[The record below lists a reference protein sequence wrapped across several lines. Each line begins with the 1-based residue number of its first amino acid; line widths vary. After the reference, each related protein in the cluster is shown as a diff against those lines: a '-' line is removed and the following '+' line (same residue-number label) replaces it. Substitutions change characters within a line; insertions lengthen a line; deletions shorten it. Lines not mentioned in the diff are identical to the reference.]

1 MSAGPSAETL
11 RDALVD
17 DYYGSDDVRS
27 TVGYSLG
34 DRIDAIIAAAR
45 ADARADFDTLGKE
58 NVNYLTGLRDG
69 RAEANPTT
77 EEQELGRRL
86 LVTGYIDEHRVEFQE
101 SGYGVQHPIEC
112 RPDLLGCRF
121 NIWLRDNVGPE
132 DFNPGRYRMDWSDDG
147 PFFEMVSE

>member
-1 MSAGPSAETL
+1 MSAEPSA
-11 RDALVD
+11 RDRRVASVVW
-17 DYYGSDDVRS
+17 SAVRDIAQRHWS
-27 TVGYSLG
+27 QQEA
-34 DRIDAIIAAAR
+34 DAWAAADIVR
-45 ADARADFDTLGKE
+45 IKVERWL
-58 NVNYLTGLRDG
+58 
-69 RAEANPTT
+69 EANPTT

-86 LVTGYIDEHRVEFQE
+86 LATGYVDEHRVEFQE

-132 DFNPGRYRMDWSDDG
+132 DFNPGRYRMDWSDVG